1 MMKKSL
7 LITVAIVVVTA
18 LILGG
23 CAKPAPAPAPG
34 PAPGPAQA
42 PPPGSAGSVLY
53 VDADNIAGPWDGK
66 SWATAYQGVQ
76 EGLDSTEQAGGE
88 VWVAEGKYHPTD
100 NGNREISFQLKS
112 GVDLYGGFKGAESAL
127 DQRDWEANVTMLSGD
142 IGKPGDDSDN
152 CYHVVLGANGATID
166 GFTITG
172 GNGLGAMGEGGP
184 GGPGGPGAGPPP
196 QGPPGE
202 PGAGGLP
209 PIHITP
215 EIVLSGPNPTQGGG
229 ILNYQAAPIV
239 RNCIIS
245 NNSAGKGGGAYSMC
259 NQSGMFRAPV
269 AAGEEPDYP
278 TFVNVTFID
287 NHARGRGGGAANDLG
302 THPTYINCSFINN
315 VCDDKGGGM
324 YNDFGC
330 SPTITSCVFAGNS
343 AVTAG
348 AMGNDGSSSPDITGC
363 TFTGNYAKDL
373 GAALYQGTGPANN
386 PTITNCILWGNIAP
400 SGAREMFNWHECS
413 PVVTCSCVEGGYP
426 GIGNIDSDPL
436 FVDAQNGDYRLA
448 AGSPCTD
455 AGNGSVASGKDRD
468 GKPRYDDRGIPDGL
482 SAASVTVSSPPGG
495 PPPGGPPPG
504 AAPQP
509 AAASAG
515 PPVDIGAY
523 ERQSDTVMPAL
534 DVVYVDVD
542 NVEGPWDGKSWA
554 TAYRNLQKA
563 MDHAYAV
570 DAEVWVARGTYK
582 PAATTERTVSL
593 QLRTGVEMYG
603 GFRGKET
610 ARDQRDWEKNV
621 TILSGDIGIAGDS
634 RDNSY
639 HVLVGADDATMDGF
653 TITGG
658 NADGD
663 TSCGKG
669 GGMVNYNY
677 AHARRG
683 PFGPALGY
691 SPTIANCVF
700 IGNQANDGGAMY
712 NYDRCTLTLTNC
724 SFTGNSALNGGAI
737 YDNVGVK
744 NKLTKCT
751 FTGNQAEWRGGALVM
766 DYGACPTLNDCT
778 FIDNSTEG
786 KGGAIYTVSRASQL
800 DRTAPII
807 TNCTFSGN
815 SAAFRGG
822 GIANTDKCLLKVSD
836 CTFSRNHADKGGGA
850 IANDY
855 QAILNVFNC
864 TFIGNSA
871 AEGDA
876 DIDTDDTSSAEV
888 R

>member
-18 LILGG
+18 LILSG
-23 CAKPAPAPAPG
+23 CAKSAQAPAPSPTPGPAPAP
-34 PAPGPAQA
+34 PAR
-42 PPPGSAGSVLY
+42 AGSVLY
-53 VDADNIAGPWDGK
+53 VDTDNVAGPWDGK
-66 SWATAYQGVQ
+66 SWVTAYQTVQ
-76 EGLDSTEQAGGE
+76 EGLDDAADRGGE
-88 VWVAEGKYHPTD
+88 VWVAKGTYHPTD
-100 NGNREISFQLKS
+100 SGNREISFQLKP
-112 GVDLYGGFKGAESAL
+112 GVALYGGFKGTESAL
-127 DQRDWEANVTMLSGD
+127 DQRDWEANVTILSGD
-142 IGKPGDDSDN
+142 IGKPGDNSDN
-152 CYHVVLGANGATID
+152 SYHVVQGANDATID
-166 GFTITG
+166 GFTVTG
-172 GNGLGAMGEGGP
+172 GNGLGAMGEGGL
-184 GGPGGPGAGPPP
+184 GAGPPP

-202 PGAGGLP
+202 PCAGGLP

-229 ILNYQAAPIV
+229 IINYQAAPIV

-245 NNSAGKGGGAYSMC
+245 NNNAGKGGGAYSMC
-259 NQSGMFRAPV
+259 SQSSTFLAPV
-269 AAGEEPDYP
+269 AAGGEPDYP
-278 TFVNVTFID
+278 TFINVTFID

-302 THPTYINCSFINN
+302 THPTYIDCSFINN

-330 SPTITSCVFAGNS
+330 SPTVTNCVFVGNS

-348 AMGNDGSSSPDITGC
+348 AMGNDGSSSPTITGC

-400 SGAREMFNWHECS
+400 SGAKEIYNWHECS
-413 PVVTCSCVEGGYP
+413 PVVTYSCVEGGYP
-426 GIGNIDSDPL
+426 GIGNIDADPL

-448 AGSPCTD
+448 AGSPCID
-455 AGNGSVASGKDRD
+455 AGNGSVASEKDRD
-468 GKPRYDDRGIPDGL
+468 GKHRYDDRGIPDGL
-482 SAASVTVSSPPGG
+482 SAAPVPVSGPPGGG
-495 PPPGGPPPG
+495 PPPGGGFPQPPP
-504 AAPQP
+504 AE
-509 AAASAG
+509 SVG

-523 ERQSDTVMPAL
+523 ERQSNTVMPAL

-542 NVEGPWDGKSWA
+542 NVDGPWDGKSWA

-563 MDHAYAV
+563 LDHAYAV
-570 DAEVWVARGTYK
+570 GAEVWVAMGTYK
-582 PAATTERTVSL
+582 PTATTERTVSF
-593 QLRTGVEMYG
+593 QLRTGVALYG
-603 GFRGKET
+603 GFKGKKT

-621 TILSGDIGIAGDS
+621 TILTGDIGIPGDI

-639 HVLVGADDATMDGF
+639 HVLVGADDAIMDGF

-663 TSCGKG
+663 TSCGRG

-683 PFGPALGY
+683 PFGPVLGY
-691 SPTIANCVF
+691 SPTIANCIF
-700 IGNQANDGGAMY
+700 TGNHANDGGAMY
-712 NYDRCTLTLTNC
+712 NYDRCAPALANC
-724 SFTGNSALNGGAI
+724 IFSGNSALNGGAI

-744 NKLTKCT
+744 SKLANCT

-766 DYGACPTLNDCT
+766 DYGSCPALTDCT
-778 FIDNSTEG
+778 FIDNSTAG

-807 TNCTFSGN
+807 TDCTFSGN
-815 SAAFRGG
+815 TAAFRGG

-836 CTFSRNHADKGGGA
+836 CTFSRNHAGKGGGA

-855 QAILNVFNC
+855 QAILNVSNC
-864 TFIGNSA
+864 TFTGNSA
-871 AEGDA
+871 GEGDA

-888 R
+888 S